1 MGLRKTLRRLVS
13 SEARQRDR
21 DIASARRFL
30 DASPD
35 SRLLTYHDLPPGAVV
50 LDIGGYKGDWAAG
63 LLRDHA
69 DATMHIFE
77 PVPAFVDHLNGRFS
91 ANRNVHIHGF
101 GLGAEDDRIEIGLS
115 EDATSAFRN
124 TGQTQSVEI
133 KGISGFIRDHG
144 IDRVDLL
151 AINAE
156 GAEYALLEQMIAETL
171 VPMTARFLIQFH
183 RVVHD
188 AEGRRAKIQTAL
200 ARTHEPIFDFP
211 FCWELWKAR
220 GTTGQET

>member
-1 MGLRKTLRRLVS
+1 MRRLVS

-30 DASPD
+30 EASPG
-35 SRLLTYHDLPPGAVV
+35 SRLLTYHDLPAGAVV
-50 LDIGGYKGDWAAG
+50 LDIGGYKGDWAAS
-63 LLRDHA
+63 LLHDHP
-69 DATMHIFE
+69 DTILHIFE
-77 PVPAFVDHLNGRFS
+77 PVPAFVDHLNGRF
-91 ANRNVHIHGF
+91 AGHENVHVHGF
-101 GLGAEDDRIEIGLS
+101 GLGAEDADIEIGLS

-124 TGQTQSVEI
+124 TGQTQTVQI
-133 KGISGFIRDHG
+133 RGISGFVQEQG

-151 AINAE
+151 ATNAE
-156 GAEYALLEQMIAETL
+156 GAEYALLEKMIAEGL

-183 RVVHD
+183 RVVDD
-188 AEGRRAKIQTAL
+188 AEGRRAAIQLAL

-220 GTTGQET
+220 TDAGQER